1 MGGFFM
7 RVWLPALR
15 LPHAHQAV
23 RRFSG
28 LLAALCAGSRK
39 SEPGRGGH
47 KRQLGGWRIGHFAP

>member
-1 MGGFFM
+1 MA
-7 RVWLPALR
+7 ALR

-28 LLAALCAGSRK
+28 LLAALCAGSEK

-47 KRQLGGWRIGHFAP
+47 KRQMGGWRIGHFAP

>member
-1 MGGFFM
+1 MGGFSC
-7 RVWLPALR
+7 VYGCALR

-47 KRQLGGWRIGHFAP
+47 KRQMGGWRIGHFAP